1 MGGTSER
8 EFLEKIVNVKTRSSK
23 RVSGVMKDFAKMQ
36 KLKAESLKKTE
47 QMLQSAEHDLEALEQ
62 KIIKSKDLVPE
73 SRRRVEVEI
82 DVAKKQIEQKY
93 ADLKQ
98 RIAIAIAPKQLS
110 RESFWKKLLYNLLPI
125 EK

>member
-23 RVSGVMKDFAKMQ
+23 RVSVVMKDFAKMQ

-47 QMLQSAEHDLEALEQ
+47 EMMQSAEHDLETLEQ

-82 DVAKKQIEQKY
+82 DVAKKQIKQKY

-98 RIAIAIAPKQLS
+98 RIATAIAPK
-110 RESFWKKLLYNLLPI
+110 
-125 EK
+125 